1 MFRFVQLKD
10 GRVASGVPGT
20 TPFIHRDTNFFLL
33 ENLKPDT
40 DYQVDV
46 YLIPVPQAK
55 EELISDSV
63 SNFRTNSPIRGNKN
77 IIQHLIN
84 YIL

>member
-1 MFRFVQLKD
+1 M
-10 GRVASGVPGT
+10 PGT

-33 ENLKPDT
+33 ENLKSDT

-46 YLIPVPQAK
+46 YLIPVPLAE

-63 SNFRTNSPIRGNKN
+63 SNFRTKAPIRGNNN
-77 IIQHLIN
+77 IIN
-84 YIL
+84 F